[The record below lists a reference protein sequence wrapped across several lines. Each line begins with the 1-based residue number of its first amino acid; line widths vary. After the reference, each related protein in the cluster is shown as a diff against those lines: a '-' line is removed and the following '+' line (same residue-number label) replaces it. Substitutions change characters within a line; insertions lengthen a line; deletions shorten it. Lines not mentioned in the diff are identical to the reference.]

1 MKLSAAKD
9 HLLNLV
15 FPQVRCLACD
25 EPRKIT
31 PGQPLC
37 DKCALALEDLRVGEN
52 TCGLCLSPMK
62 AGQACQFCADGG
74 MMHLAR
80 SYAPYVYSEQA
91 RQLIMALK
99 FGPVE
104 LAARPLAMEMA
115 LCISGVCF
123 DALVPVPLH
132 KFRLRERGMNQSKV
146 LSQLVEEY
154 TGLPVL
160 DALNKTRDT
169 HRQSDLP
176 RDKRKDNVKDAF
188 SVNMDVKDLDIL
200 LVDDVRTTGN
210 TARECARV
218 LLKAGA
224 SSVSLLTG
232 AVANAGVHHE

>member
-1 MKLSAAKD
+1 MNFSTVKD
-9 HLLNLV
+9 KVLDLV
-15 FPQVRCLACD
+15 FPQARCLACD

-31 PGQPLC
+31 TRQPLC
-37 DKCALALEDLRVGEN
+37 DDCALALDGLRVGEQA
-52 TCGLCLSPMK
+52 CGLCLSPMK
-62 AGQACQFCADGG
+62 AGQACQYCLEGG
-74 MMHLAR
+74 MMHLSH
-80 SYAPYVYSEQA
+80 SYAPYVYREQA

-115 LCISGVCF
+115 LCISGVRF

-132 KFRLRERGMNQSKV
+132 KFRLRERGMNQSMVLCKV
-146 LSQLVEEY
+146 IEEY

-160 DALNKTRDT
+160 DALTKVKDT

-176 RDKRKDNVKDAF
+176 RDQRKDNVKDAF
-188 SVNMDVKDLDIL
+188 LVNMDVNELDIL

-218 LLKAGA
+218 LLEAGA
-224 SSVSLLTG
+224 LSVSLLTG
-232 AVANAGVHHE
+232 AVAGKGDRHD